1 MRKKRKGE
9 ALEPAAGAEKRAK
22 KGEDP
27 CGKFLSLVAAED
39 TVIAGGVQLNRSHNF
54 SIACDVCGSQS
65 IDIILRSRI
74 STVSMAGVSSTCFW
88 WS

>member
-9 ALEPAAGAEKRAK
+9 ELEPAAGAEKRAK

-39 TVIAGGVQLNRSHNF
+39 TVIAGWF
-54 SIACDVCGSQS
+54 S
-65 IDIILRSRI
+65 
-74 STVSMAGVSSTCFW
+74 
-88 WS
+88 